1 MGLPIK
7 GFLSLGT
14 LTIFL
19 VLTVAV
25 LKANGVA

>member
-1 MGLPIK
+1 MPIK

-14 LTIFL
+14 FTVLL